1 MTLSRKRFQS
11 VIQFEVHSWGAGILT
26 ENDNDLF
33 ELYLQLDA
41 VSAGLSRSMDSIR
54 ELIFLFEEIDL
65 DNVEYVSGLNKNY
78 SSDIFTTE
86 LLRCYRIQSVI
97 RILSI
102 AMDDTLNKA
111 YIFFESKDPNRWGK
125 KLDFY
130 KSKLKTACEKD
141 AYAPMIEQIDELYRV
156 LVKLHFDKNC
166 RKADDIYFCELVCAD
181 SQLVQKVYGDNG
193 KYDESMNLSQF
204 YFDFDQTNEV
214 ISNYESSRIQK
225 QRV

>member
-1 MTLSRKRFQS
+1 MTLSRKRFHS
-11 VIQFEVHSWGAGILT
+11 AIQFQVLSWGPETLNEI
-26 ENDNDLF
+26 DLF

-130 KSKLKTACEKD
+130 KSKLKKVCEKD
-141 AYAPMIEQIDELYRV
+141 AYAPMIEQIDELYRI

-181 SQLVQKVYGDNG
+181 PQLIQKVYGDNAG
-193 KYDESMNLSQF
+193 HFDESMNLSQF